1 MASILHRIKAYLYE
15 NPLTKENSSDL
26 VARVDSEV
34 SLSVKDIAESAVLRG
49 GADVSAAAME
59 HATNLWLKEMAYRL
73 CDGFSINTGWFT
85 ASVHIRG
92 TFDSPMEHFNPE
104 KHRVLVEFHQGAELR
119 KEIPAIAVEI
129 LGMAEAGA
137 VIAQVTDMK
146 TGSVDNLLTPGRNL
160 KITGHKIRVAG
171 NEPGVGILFRSENYA
186 GATFPVDPDDIIIN
200 NPSEVVILIPELAP
214 AAYKIEITTQYS
226 GNKVNLLKKP
236 RTAVFDHVLTVAK

>member
-1 MASILHRIKAYLYE
+1 MANILHRIKAYLYD
-15 NPLTKENSSDL
+15 NPLTKENPSDL

-85 ASVHIRG
+85 ASVHVRG
-92 TFDSPMEHFNPE
+92 TFDSPLEHFSPE
-104 KHRVLVEFHQGAELR
+104 KHRVLVEFQQGAELR
-119 KEIPAIAVEI
+119 KELPAITVEI

-146 TGSVDNLLTPGRNL
+146 TGSVDDLLTPGRNL
-160 KITGHKIRVAG
+160 KITGHKIKVAG
-171 NEPGVGILFRSENYA
+171 DEPGVGILFRSENYA
-186 GATFPVDPDDIIIN
+186 GATFPVDPADIIIN
-200 NPSEVVILIPELAP
+200 NPSEVMILIPDLAP
-214 AAYKIEITTQYS
+214 AAYKLEITTQFS
-226 GNKVNLLKKP
+226 NDQRHLLKQP
-236 RTAVFDHVLTVAK
+236 RTAVFDRVLTVTK